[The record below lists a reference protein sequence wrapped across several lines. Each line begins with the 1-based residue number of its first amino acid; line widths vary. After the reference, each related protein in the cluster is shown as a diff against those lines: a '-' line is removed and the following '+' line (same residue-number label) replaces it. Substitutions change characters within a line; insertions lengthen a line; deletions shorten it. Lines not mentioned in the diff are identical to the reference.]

1 MAVITPST
9 DLKLLKVPLEMDSI
23 NQLTFASKEAQ
34 YNYFNSLPKLEV
46 DDFTYQ
52 RKDGVVRFGVNF
64 DDVLGYNYC
73 MYRNDEFSDKWFYA
87 YITDVIWKSPN
98 STDMA
103 IRTDVWQT
111 WQFDLNYKPVFVER
125 EHVNDDTVGANTVP
139 ENLEIG
145 EYIANGVYQDFTQT
159 AFSTA
164 YLCVGVSRVIS
175 PFTTNP
181 LTNWLTVYGG
191 IYSGLSY
198 MFFDSFVSLQRV
210 IDYYTTQGYAED
222 IQTIFYVPKSF
233 IDASSPKTQTYTLS
247 SPTNTATVTWIEP
260 SETPITT
267 TTTFGKPTS
276 LAGYYPRNNK
286 LFCQPFCFFN
296 ITNNVGG
303 EYTYN
308 YEDFTGNDV
317 IFNSN
322 VALSPSMSIIAYP
335 SNYKNGTSGN
345 NWSYGVSG
353 NRTPQCSW
361 ITDYYTN
368 WLTQNAVNIG
378 IQGFETAFSTAANLT
393 VGNLAGAGG
402 SLFSGI
408 SSIVSEHYRAAHVPN
423 QVNGNVNNGD
433 VSFSSAKCCFTY
445 LPKCI
450 KNEYARMC
458 DDYFDM
464 FGYAVH
470 RVKLPNVTGRRNWNY
485 VKTQGCYI
493 EGDIPQE
500 DMQELKQ
507 MFDSGVTF
515 WHNPATF
522 ADYSQNN
529 DII

>member
-233 IDASSPKTQTYTLS
+233 IDASSPS
-247 SPTNTATVTWIEP
+247 
-260 SETPITT
+260 
-267 TTTFGKPTS
+267 
-276 LAGYYPRNNK
+276 
-286 LFCQPFCFFN
+286 
-296 ITNNVGG
+296 
-303 EYTYN
+303 
-308 YEDFTGNDV
+308 
-317 IFNSN
+317 
-322 VALSPSMSIIAYP
+322 
-335 SNYKNGTSGN
+335 
-345 NWSYGVSG
+345 
-353 NRTPQCSW
+353 
-361 ITDYYTN
+361 
-368 WLTQNAVNIG
+368 
-378 IQGFETAFSTAANLT
+378 AA
-393 VGNLAGAGG
+393 
-402 SLFSGI
+402 
-408 SSIVSEHYRAAHVPN
+408 
-423 QVNGNVNNGD
+423 
-433 VSFSSAKCCFTY
+433 
-445 LPKCI
+445 
-450 KNEYARMC
+450 
-458 DDYFDM
+458 
-464 FGYAVH
+464 
-470 RVKLPNVTGRRNWNY
+470 
-485 VKTQGCYI
+485 
-493 EGDIPQE
+493 
-500 DMQELKQ
+500 
-507 MFDSGVTF
+507 
-515 WHNPATF
+515 
-522 ADYSQNN
+522 
-529 DII
+529 